1 MSAVEKAA
9 INRAANADA
18 NPYLFSEGGSLFF
31 FFKQVFFFF
40 FFTRFRG
47 YKRNATVTASND
59 CGEKR
64 V

>member
-1 MSAVEKAA
+1 MQTLTR
-9 INRAANADA
+9 RAA

-31 FFKQVFFFF
+31 FFFAVFVIFVIFFYF
-40 FFTRFRG
+40 IRFRG